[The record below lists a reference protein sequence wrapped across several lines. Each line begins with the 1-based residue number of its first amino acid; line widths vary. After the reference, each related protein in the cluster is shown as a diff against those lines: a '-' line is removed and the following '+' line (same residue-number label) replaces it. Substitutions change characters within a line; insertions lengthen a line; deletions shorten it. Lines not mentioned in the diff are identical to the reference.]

1 MHPQDVIFNLK
12 MFLRTP
18 EGLAVSQSAFNQT
31 ISIVEAPTSLFDPQ
45 VYVHSSSLGSFRLL
59 TRCL

>member
-45 VYVHSSSLGSFRLL
+45 V
-59 TRCL
+59 